1 MPSWH
6 TVPAVASRALRSAVV
21 LAFSF
26 AATPAAAIEGQHHL
40 GLAPTLSILKVDS
53 KSTASVG
60 GGGALHYTYGLTDA
74 WNFTAEASSAIVAR
88 NQGQDNPGSPRDRPA
103 TVSQLSVGTTYVI
116 DILQW
121 VPYIGLQ
128 GGVYQLTGGTLPDPL
143 FIAGAAVS
151 VGIDYQLSRS
161 FAVGIGGRQH
171 FLLSR
176 MATYPSYTTV
186 GLRVEFMWGY

>member
-1 MPSWH
+1 M
-6 TVPAVASRALRSAVV
+6 ASRALRSAVF
-21 LAFSF
+21 LALSLV
-26 AATPAAAIEGQHHL
+26 APPAAAIEGQHHL

-60 GGGALHYTYGLTDA
+60 GGGALHYTYGLSDQ
-74 WNFTAEASSAIVAR
+74 WNFTAEASSAVVAM
-88 NQGQDNPGSPRDRPA
+88 NQRKDNADSPPDRPA
-103 TVSQLSVGTTYVI
+103 TVSQVSVGTSYVV

-128 GGVYQLTGGTLPDPL
+128 GGVYPLTGGTLPDPL

-171 FLLSR
+171 FLLSKID
-176 MATYPSYTTV
+176 TYPSYTTV
-186 GLRVEFMWGY
+186 GLRFELMWGY